1 MAAEDKAVRLTT
13 MRKIIAERMTRSL
26 QETAQYT
33 LTREIDTDVLETFIG
48 RQKADGRSLRMM
60 HVLVMVCAALLD
72 KTPLLNAR
80 IIDNKLVYFG
90 TKNIGV
96 AVAVKDGL
104 MVPVIRDVLSKSV
117 DDIIAE
123 YGVLV
128 EEARSTRIDLKKLEG
143 GTFTIS
149 NLGMAGVDGFTPI
162 INYPEAAILGIGRI
176 RPVPEFREDGSIGM
190 KHAAV
195 FSLTLDHKLVDGYT
209 GAMFLQDLS
218 ETLNDQAALQSIID
232 PETADPEQRQ

>member
-13 MRKIIAERMTRSL
+13 MRKIIAERMTQSL

-33 LTREIDTDVLETFIG
+33 LTREIDADVLEAFIREQKDKG
-48 RQKADGRSLRMM
+48 RPLRMM
-60 HVLVMVCAALLD
+60 HVMVMVCAVLLD

-104 MVPVIRDVLSKSV
+104 MVPVIRDVLSKNI
-117 DDIIAE
+117 DEIIEE

-128 EEARSTRIDLKKLEG
+128 KEARSTRIDLKKLAG

-149 NLGMAGVDGFTPI
+149 NLGMVGVDGFTPI

-176 RPVPEFREDGSIGM
+176 RPVPDFREDGSIGM

-218 ETLNDQAALQSIID
+218 DTLNDLEALRRIID
-232 PETADPEQRQ
+232 SGPAIPECSQ